1 MSRESAQDLL
11 KILNRRFL
19 QDYPQSSARCLERMT
34 ADNAAAALADHPAAL
49 IIPTWDSLSP
59 DTELEIFR
67 WLPARVAQQLLKE
80 REPGLS
86 AALLS
91 RLEEDEQAALL
102 GALDKETANDLKAL
116 MAYPE
121 NTAGRMMHT
130 RIAAFHENA
139 TVATALQQLR
149 QSSRDTPVRELFL
162 VDDARILTGA
172 VDIQAL
178 ALAEDEQTLAELARP
193 VQATVQA
200 LDPQDDVAELFER
213 YKFERLPVIDVNQRL
228 LGVIRHAGLVQALQS
243 ETSADIQTMVGA
255 GKDERALSSAWFAV
269 RKRMPWMQIN
279 LATAFLA
286 AAVVGIFESTIAQFT
301 ALAVLLPVVAGQS
314 GNAGAQAQAVTM
326 RGLALREIRVRH
338 WLRITLKEMRVGL
351 MNGIAVSLTAAIGVY
366 LWSHSLGLALVII
379 LAMVVSMVTAGI
391 AGALVPITLTRMGQ
405 DPAQSS
411 SIVLTTITDV
421 AGFLSFLG
429 IATLLSPILG

>member
-1 MSRESAQDLL
+1 MTAENLADLSRA
-11 KILNRRFL
+11 LNRRFL
-19 QDYPQSSARCLERMT
+19 LDYPRDAAHCLERMT
-34 ADNAAAALADHPAAL
+34 AEEAGAALSEHA
-49 IIPTWDSLSP
+49 IPLQLPVWDRLNP
-59 DTELEIFR
+59 DAELEIFR
-67 WLPARVAQQLLKE
+67 QLPAKTAHSLLRG
-80 REPGLS
+80 REPGLA

-91 RLEEDEQAALL
+91 RMEADERSQHLT
-102 GALDKETANDLKAL
+102 ALDPAIAGDLQAL
-116 MAYPE
+116 MDYPD

-130 RIAAFHENA
+130 RVAAFRPET
-139 TVATALQQLR
+139 TVSEALQRLR
-149 QSSRDTPVRELFL
+149 TAGRSQAAREIFL
-162 VDDARILTGA
+162 VDDDKRLISF
-172 VDIQAL
+172 VDIQDL
-178 ALAEDEQTLAELARP
+178 ALAGDTSPLGELARP
-193 VQATVQA
+193 VQASVQA
-200 LDPQDDVAELFER
+200 LDPQEDVVAQFER
-213 YKFERLPVIDVNQRL
+213 YQSEQLPVIDVNGRL
-228 LGVIRHAGLVQALQS
+228 LGVIHHAGLVQALQS

-286 AAVVGIFESTIAQFT
+286 ATVVGFFESTIAQFT

-338 WLRITLKEMRVGL
+338 WLQITFKEMRVGL
-351 MNGIAVSLTAAIGVY
+351 LNGIAVALTAAAGVY
-366 LWSHSLGLALVII
+366 AWSRNLGLALVIAI
-379 LAMVVSMVTAGI
+379 AMVVSMVTAGV
-391 AGALVPITLTRMGQ
+391 AGALVPITLTRLGQ

-429 IATLLSPILG
+429 IATLLSALLG